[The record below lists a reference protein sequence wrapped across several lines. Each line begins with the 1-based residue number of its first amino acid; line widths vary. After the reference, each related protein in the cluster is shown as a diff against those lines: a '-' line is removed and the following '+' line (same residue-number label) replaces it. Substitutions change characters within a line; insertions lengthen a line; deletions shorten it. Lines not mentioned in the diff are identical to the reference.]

1 MTDILRQK
9 RAYRRGLILGLTMAE
24 SVILIIFA
32 LLLALAAFLIRKDQA
47 IEQMRGQ
54 IADATAD
61 QQRCAAALAEAR
73 ALLEHSRQQ
82 IADATADQK
91 RCVAALAEA
100 RALQEKM
107 AAIQALTQGA
117 NNFDEMFKELVLM
130 QRQAQ
135 RTAELEKQVVVLIEK
150 QQALEKA
157 VQRVETAPVGGQTL
171 AEKLEHLVER
181 AILWEQLAKSLPQSD
196 SPAMLRE
203 LEQRLAALMKLE
215 AALSAA
221 VPGVEPAEAVRSITN
236 ELQASRAQM
245 TNMQGQMAN
254 LRRRLEGAGKGTEKP
269 ACWATPDGRPEYIF
283 DVTLQSGGVTMRDNA
298 LPHRAEE
305 QRQLPLGSFGFN
317 REVSLNQFRAA
328 AQPLREW
335 SRQHECM
342 FFVRIQDQTGPSQ
355 KAVYKQKLRTVGE
368 YFYYYEPP

>member
-73 ALLEHSRQQ
+73 ALLEHSRQR
-82 IADATADQK
+82 IADATADQQ

-171 AEKLEHLVER
+171 ADLVER

-215 AALSAA
+215 AALTAA
-221 VPGVEPAEAVRSITN
+221 VPGAEPAEAVRSITD

-245 TNMQGQMAN
+245 TNLQGQMAN

-283 DVTLQSGGVTMRDNA
+283 DVALQSGGVTVRDNA
-298 LPHRAEE
+298 LSHRAEE

>member
-1 MTDILRQK
+1 MTDILQQK

-32 LLLALAAFLIRKDQA
+32 LLLALAAFLIQKDQT

-73 ALLEHSRQQ
+73 VLQEKQ
-82 IADATADQK
+82 IADATADQQ
-91 RCVAALAEA
+91 RCAAALAEA
-100 RALQEKM
+100 RVLQEKM
-107 AAIQALTQGA
+107 ATIQALTQGA

-135 RTAELEKQVVVLIEK
+135 RTAELEQQVVMLIEK

-157 VQRVETAPVGGQTL
+157 VQGVETAPVGGQTL

-181 AILWEQLAKSLPQSD
+181 AIVCEQLVKSLPQSD
-196 SPAMLRE
+196 SPATLRE

-221 VPGVEPAEAVRSITN
+221 MPGVEPAEAVRSITD
-236 ELQASRAQM
+236 ELQASRVQM
-245 TNMQGQMAN
+245 TNLQGQMAN

-283 DVTLQSGGVTMRDNA
+283 DVALRSGGVTVRDNA
-298 LPHRAEE
+298 LSHRAEE

-317 REVSLNQFRAA
+317 REVSLTQFRAA

-368 YFYYYEPP
+368 FFYYYEPP